1 MLPDDQL
8 LSEAKA
14 MVDDDH
20 AEAHGAAEDEAAQDI
35 DEGDAARQLE
45 TSVLPSASSSA
56 SSAPASVEPRVEGD
70 RGSFSVFR
78 GDFKLGSFWHPRAVH
93 TQAALYM

>member
-1 MLPDDQL
+1 
-8 LSEAKA
+8 

-56 SSAPASVEPRVEGD
+56 PASVEPRVEGD

-78 GDFKLGSFWHPRAVH
+78 GDVMLGSFWYPRAVH